1 MSKRKPSTL
10 YCLRPQHDRVD
21 HELFHHGVL
30 GGRVGAAALAEHD
43 AVAVEPVVIA
53 GHELVEDGVRVLAG
67 RVGVVVDHV
76 HDHAQAA
83 LVERLHHLAE
93 FEHARGAVGIGGIAA
108 LGHVVVQRV
117 VAPVEAV
124 AIRGRRDQ
132 CLLLGGIGRQGRER
146 VERGRFPGGLVL
158 VGGGEVERRQQV
170 HVRDTGQSQGR
181 QVLHAIRALLR
192 ERRVRAA
199 LVRRNGR
206 VGGAEVAH
214 VQLVQHD
221 VFRRGETGLVQFV
234 SSRAAAARNPRA
246 RRSGCACCCA
256 PARPNTDR

>member
-1 MSKRKPSTL
+1 MDLPSTPSFASVSASSAARTFSMLDLRWKPMMSKRKPSTL

-21 HELFHHGVL
+21 HELFHHGVF

-53 GHELVEDGVRVLAG
+53 GHELVENGVRVLAR

-93 FEHARGAVGIGGIAA
+93 FENARGAVGIGRVAA

-117 VAPVEAV
+117 VAPVEGIAV
-124 AIRGRRDQ
+124 RRRRDQ
-132 CLLLGGIGRQGRER
+132 RLLLGGIGWQGRER
-146 VERGRFPGGLVL
+146 VERGRLPRGLVF

-170 HVRDTGQSQGR
+170 HVRDAGQSQGR

-192 ERRVRAA
+192 ERRERAA
-199 LVRRNGR
+199 QCPPEPSRRWR
-206 VGGAEVAH
+206 
-214 VQLVQHD
+214 
-221 VFRRGETGLVQFV
+221 
-234 SSRAAAARNPRA
+234 
-246 RRSGCACCCA
+246 
-256 PARPNTDR
+256 